1 LKNGFNMILR
11 RVLSVSTHWLA
22 LAGLIVGISL
32 ASVRAEVQAPDELVK
47 KLAAEM
53 TQAVRNDPELQNP
66 NSVKISDFVQKNIVP
81 RFDFD
86 RITQIAMGRNWAKAT
101 QSEQKQIASE
111 FGKLLTRT
119 YSNAISTLKDLDV
132 EVKTTRVTTPNVDVT
147 VKTQMIGRAQPV
159 TIDYGLINSPAGWK
173 VYDVTVEGISLVA
186 AYRDEFNG
194 LVSSSGVQGVI
205 DALKKKNGG

>member
-1 LKNGFNMILR
+1 MILR

-32 ASVRAEVQAPDELVK
+32 ASARAEVQAPDELVK